1 MFDHIKS
8 VMHYVIVGLTHGIT
22 VRLNYSPFIQGGT
35 TSNTFKDLW
44 GFLECHLENNW
55 LDALCMCGCVISR

>member
-1 MFDHIKS
+1 MFHNVKC

-22 VRLNYSPFIQGGT
+22 GGA
-35 TSNTFKDLW
+35 TSNTIKGLR